1 MNSNNCSGQNVSINV
16 NLSLK
21 NETLRMLI
29 EMANDMGASLEDV
42 ISSITED
49 SVIDL
54 ERLQDDLGIVI
65 IPEKCSKCLSLGFII
80 KCGFKSRTGYNGAY
94 MVYGIWHM
102 NVFHGMNFFVHQET
116 GKYLNHPHW
125 PKSLNFAQKGMRFF
139 CLILFNRFFT
149 LFYSV

>member
-21 NETLRMLI
+21 DETLRMLI

-54 ERLQDDLGIVI
+54 ESLQDELGIVI
-65 IPEKCSKCLSLGFII
+65 IPEKCSK
-80 KCGFKSRTGYNGAY
+80 
-94 MVYGIWHM
+94 
-102 NVFHGMNFFVHQET
+102 QD
-116 GKYLNHPHW
+116 
-125 PKSLNFAQKGMRFF
+125 
-139 CLILFNRFFT
+139 LIN
-149 LFYSV
+149 SIQ

>member
-42 ISSITED
+42 ISSVTED

-65 IPEKCSKCLSLGFII
+65 IPEKCSK
-80 KCGFKSRTGYNGAY
+80 
-94 MVYGIWHM
+94 
-102 NVFHGMNFFVHQET
+102 ED
-116 GKYLNHPHW
+116 
-125 PKSLNFAQKGMRFF
+125 
-139 CLILFNRFFT
+139 LIN
-149 LFYSV
+149 SIQ

>member
-1 MNSNNCSGQNVSINV
+1 MNSNNCSDQYVSINV

-29 EMANDMGASLEDV
+29 EMATDMGASLEDV

-65 IPEKCSKCLSLGFII
+65 IPEKCSK
-80 KCGFKSRTGYNGAY
+80 
-94 MVYGIWHM
+94 
-102 NVFHGMNFFVHQET
+102 QD
-116 GKYLNHPHW
+116 
-125 PKSLNFAQKGMRFF
+125 
-139 CLILFNRFFT
+139 LINSIR
-149 LFYSV
+149 

>member
-1 MNSNNCSGQNVSINV
+1 MNSNNCSSQNVSINV

-21 NETLRMLI
+21 DETLRMLI

-65 IPEKCSKCLSLGFII
+65 IPEKCSK
-80 KCGFKSRTGYNGAY
+80 
-94 MVYGIWHM
+94 
-102 NVFHGMNFFVHQET
+102 QD
-116 GKYLNHPHW
+116 
-125 PKSLNFAQKGMRFF
+125 
-139 CLILFNRFFT
+139 LIN
-149 LFYSV
+149 SIQ

>member
-21 NETLRMLI
+21 DETLRMLI
-29 EMANDMGASLEDV
+29 EMSNDMGASLEDV

-65 IPEKCSKCLSLGFII
+65 IPDKCSK
-80 KCGFKSRTGYNGAY
+80 
-94 MVYGIWHM
+94 
-102 NVFHGMNFFVHQET
+102 QD
-116 GKYLNHPHW
+116 
-125 PKSLNFAQKGMRFF
+125 
-139 CLILFNRFFT
+139 LIN
-149 LFYSV
+149 SIQ

>member
-1 MNSNNCSGQNVSINV
+1 MNSNNSSGQNVSINV

-54 ERLQDDLGIVI
+54 EILQDDLGIVI
-65 IPEKCSKCLSLGFII
+65 IPEKCSK
-80 KCGFKSRTGYNGAY
+80 
-94 MVYGIWHM
+94 
-102 NVFHGMNFFVHQET
+102 QD
-116 GKYLNHPHW
+116 
-125 PKSLNFAQKGMRFF
+125 
-139 CLILFNRFFT
+139 LIN
-149 LFYSV
+149 SIQ

>member
-21 NETLRMLI
+21 DETLRILI

-65 IPEKCSKCLSLGFII
+65 IPEKCSKQG
-80 KCGFKSRTGYNGAY
+80 
-94 MVYGIWHM
+94 
-102 NVFHGMNFFVHQET
+102 
-116 GKYLNHPHW
+116 
-125 PKSLNFAQKGMRFF
+125 
-139 CLILFNRFFT
+139 LIN
-149 LFYSV
+149 SIQ

>member
-1 MNSNNCSGQNVSINV
+1 MPLNGPKYLNIFFMNSNNCSGQNVSINV

-42 ISSITED
+42 ITSITED

-65 IPEKCSKCLSLGFII
+65 IPERCSK
-80 KCGFKSRTGYNGAY
+80 
-94 MVYGIWHM
+94 
-102 NVFHGMNFFVHQET
+102 QD
-116 GKYLNHPHW
+116 
-125 PKSLNFAQKGMRFF
+125 
-139 CLILFNRFFT
+139 LIN
-149 LFYSV
+149 SIQ